1 MNYYHTTGRHSLF
14 QLRLKLSP
22 KPPFKVT
29 GDAVHEA
36 LTIRSPPNRVF
47 GDYDTNQHP
56 EYYDE
61 KFVFE
66 PGRPYS
72 FVVVFETGD
81 AQFDFSLVPAI
92 DICDG
97 KDYFMACRII
107 PVGLEALHVSQAP
120 YPDAR
125 TVK

>member
-1 MNYYHTTGRHSLF
+1 
-14 QLRLKLSP
+14 
-22 KPPFKVT
+22 
-29 GDAVHEA
+29 
-36 LTIRSPPNRVF
+36 
-47 GDYDTNQHP
+47 
-56 EYYDE
+56 
-61 KFVFE
+61 
-66 PGRPYS
+66 
-72 FVVVFETGD
+72 
-81 AQFDFSLVPAI
+81 VPAI